1 MFEGLEAQEVVWL
14 EEPFFEEE
22 VFSAVS
28 RFNGD
33 KAPRPDGFSMAFWKF
48 SWDFVKDE
56 VMSLFREFHGY
67 DSFEKSLNATFLVLI
82 PKKGVSRI

>member
-1 MFEGLEAQEVVWL
+1 MFNALSEL
-14 EEPFFEEE
+14 
-22 VFSAVS
+22 
-28 RFNGD
+28 NGD
-33 KAPRPDGFSMAFWKF
+33 KVVCLDGFSMTFWQF
-48 SWDFVKDE
+48 NWDFVKDE